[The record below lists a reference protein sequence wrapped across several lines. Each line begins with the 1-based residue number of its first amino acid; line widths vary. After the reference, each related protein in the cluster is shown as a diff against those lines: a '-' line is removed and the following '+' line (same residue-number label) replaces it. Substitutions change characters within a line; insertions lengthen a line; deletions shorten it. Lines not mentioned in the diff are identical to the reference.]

1 MRAFGRT
8 GLRRRKKHHARR
20 EIATKKHFTVSDG
33 KLVLMLES
41 DESGGYVVSSPY
53 DPALLTQAETIE
65 EAFANAYDA
74 AEALKQWRAKLF
86 RKLALAATR

>member
-1 MRAFGRT
+1 MRVLGRS
-8 GLRRRKKHHARR
+8 GLRRSKKRYARR
-20 EIATKKHFTVSDG
+20 AVATKKHFAVSDG
-33 KLVLMLES
+33 KLVLALES
-41 DESGGYVVSSPY
+41 DEFGGYVVSSPH
-53 DPALLTQAETIE
+53 DPALLTQADTIE